1 MGHARDVRA
10 HVAYFFLNSMFRPFS
25 PEWATAFKDAINA
38 DPEYAS
44 LAKSWTWPVALVM
57 DATPTYGFPNAVAV
71 QFTLDRGTCTAAAIM
86 APHTVDATFVLR
98 ADYDTWK
105 EVVQSGLDP
114 ITAVTRGRI
123 KFTGPL
129 GTLLQNAKAATALLG
144 AAQAVPTQ
152 FPDDG
157 E

>member
-1 MGHARDVRA
+1 MAFARA
-10 HVAYFFLNSMFRPFS
+10 SHSFFLTSMFRPFS

-38 DPEYAS
+38 DPEYAT

-57 DATPTYGFPNAVAV
+57 DATPSFGFPNAVAV
-71 QFTLDRGTCTAAAIM
+71 QLTLDRGTCTSAAIM
-86 APHTVDATFVLR
+86 PPHTVSATFVLR
-98 ADYDTWK
+98 ADYETWK
-105 EVVQSGLDP
+105 EVVQAGLDP

-129 GTLLQNAKAATALLG
+129 GTLLMHAKAATALIG
-144 AAQAVPTQ
+144 AAHAVPTQ
-152 FPDDG
+152 FPDDA